1 MKKSFMAAVL
11 GIAFLLAGCGD
22 NGIYGDY
29 KNEQYG
35 LILKISEKTIEFKG
49 NTTAVESWSNNEKDK
64 TYTAHINASGHKMN
78 MRFVKKGDDVVYLG
92 ALFKAD

>member
-1 MKKSFMAAVL
+1 MKKLFMAAVL
-11 GIAFLLAGCGD
+11 GIAFLLAGCGND
-22 NGIYGDY
+22 GIYGDY

-49 NTTAVESWSNNEKDK
+49 SEYPVESWNNNEKEN

-78 MRFVKKGDDVVYLG
+78 MRFVKKDNDVFYLG